1 MVARLW
7 HDLPM
12 VDIGTESIGKLKT
25 RAQHGPSGV
34 VLFTSA
40 PKDNMGDGASFS
52 PTDLLATA
60 LVTCV
65 VTTMEI
71 AARKHGVELTGAR
84 GRVEKHMTTKGPRR
98 IDRLPVVIELPAG
111 IAPELRQ
118 RLEAAGDACPVKRSL
133 HPDVAVTVEY
143 RWGA

>member
-1 MVARLW
+1 MVE
-7 HDLPM
+7 
-12 VDIGTESIGKLKT
+12 VTTESIGQLKA
-25 RAQHGPSGV
+25 RATHGPSRS
-34 VLFTSA
+34 VLCTAA
-40 PKDNMGDGASFS
+40 PKDNMGDGSSFS
-52 PTDLLATA
+52 PTDLVATA
-60 LVTCV
+60 LITCV

-84 GRVEKHMTTKGPRR
+84 GRIEKHMTTEGPRR
-98 IDRLPVVIELPAG
+98 IGRLPVVLELPGG

-133 HPDVAVTVEY
+133 HPDVEVAIEY